1 MSSANSPLSTDP
13 ALLVHAY
20 LDNELDP
27 PNALAVARQ
36 IDADPALA
44 AEARRID
51 ALRSVLRDR
60 LPPEPISPQ
69 LRKRID
75 AAIGPSRHAS
85 RLSGQPSWRAL
96 AASVVVA
103 MALASG
109 STWLAVHPASD
120 SNVHVAVVDSHI
132 RALMAPHPADVASSD
147 RHTVKPWFNG
157 RIAGSPR
164 VVELATEGFPLI
176 GGRVDVVGT
185 TPVPT
190 LVYGRRK
197 HLISLTAVP
206 DGAGAAAP
214 AAQSINGYNVLG
226 WRDDQTTYWAVSD
239 LNAAELA
246 TFVEKFR
253 TAP

>member
-1 MSSANSPLSTDP
+1 MSSTKPSLSTDP
-13 ALLVHAY
+13 ELLVHAY

-60 LPPEPISPQ
+60 LSPEPISPQ

-132 RALMAPHPADVASSD
+132 RALMAPQPADVASSD

-164 VVELATEGFPLI
+164 VVELSTEGFPLI

-197 HLISLTAVP
+197 HLISLTAVQ
-206 DGAGAAAP
+206 DGAGEGVP
-214 AAQSINGYNVLG
+214 VTQSINGYNVLG
-226 WRDDQTTYWAVSD
+226 WRQDRITYWAVSD
-239 LNAAELA
+239 LNVTELE
-246 TFVEKFR
+246 TFAQKFR
-253 TAP
+253 AAP

>member
-1 MSSANSPLSTDP
+1 MNSANPPLPTDP

-27 PNALAVARQ
+27 ANALAVARQ

-44 AEARRID
+44 AEARRIS
-51 ALRSVLRDR
+51 ALRSALRDR
-60 LPPEPISPQ
+60 LPPEPISPR

-75 AAIGPSRHAS
+75 AAINQSRHAS
-85 RLSGQPSWRAL
+85 RLGGQPSWRAL

-120 SNVHVAVVDSHI
+120 NDVGAAVVGSHI
-132 RALMAPHPADVASSD
+132 RALMAPQPADIASSE

-157 RIAGSPR
+157 RIAASPR
-164 VVELATEGFPLI
+164 VVDLASEGFPLI

-185 TPVPT
+185 MPVPT

-197 HLISLTAVP
+197 HMISLTAVQ
-206 DGAGAAAP
+206 DGAGEGVP
-214 AAQSINGYNVLG
+214 VTRSINGYNV
-226 WRDDQTTYWAVSD
+226 
-239 LNAAELA
+239 
-246 TFVEKFR
+246 
-253 TAP
+253 